1 MYCRHGALANFSQL
15 ALHIVSLHIS
25 CFGCFMLSWERR
37 AATGFLLFPIAVS
50 LYHLITRPHFRF
62 YDWRVSTDSA
72 NFDSQSV
79 FFICISIPLR
89 LSRMDKASLAD
100 NVHHVGGLVV
110 NIPSWPDLIIAR
122 ASRSENNKSN
132 KRVHWTKTFSPEPIS
147 SPKLDNWDS

>member
-1 MYCRHGALANFSQL
+1 MGAQGRLQVSFCFPLPYHCTTWLHDRTFAFTIGVSQQIL
-15 ALHIVSLHIS
+15 Q
-25 CFGCFMLSWERR
+25 
-37 AATGFLLFPIAVS
+37 
-50 LYHLITRPHFRF
+50 
-62 YDWRVSTDSA
+62 
-72 NFDSQSV
+72 NFDIQSV
-79 FFICISIPLR
+79 FCICISIPLR

-147 SPKLDNWDS
+147 SPKLDNLDSENKF